1 MPARTRIAVGV
12 AALAVRVTSACSD
25 VATNPVSPLQ
35 PTTARASG
43 GPAAGGGGGGLV
55 VPATG
60 FAGNWSGTIVSPDLG
75 AGLFT
80 LQLSVVGTS
89 VTGHVFAGK
98 PIFDSGFN
106 MSSGK
111 LTSPTTFVGL
121 VARSHGFIEI
131 TGTLS
136 ADGTTITGVFGSNAP
151 GSLPY
156 SGTRQ

>member
-1 MPARTRIAVGV
+1 MLARTRIAIGV
-12 AALAVRVTSACSD
+12 AALAVFVTSACSD
-25 VATNPVSPLQ
+25 VTTNPVSPLQ
-35 PTTARASG
+35 PTRPRASG
-43 GPAAGGGGGGLV
+43 GPAAGGGGGVV

-80 LQLSVVGTS
+80 LQLSVVGTTVS
-89 VTGHVFAGK
+89 GHVFAGK
-98 PIFDSGFN
+98 PIFDAGFN
-106 MSSGK
+106 MSSGT

-121 VARSHGFIEI
+121 IARSHGFIEV

-136 ADGTTITGVFGSNAP
+136 ADGTTITGVFGSNSP

-156 SGTRQ
+156 TVTRQ